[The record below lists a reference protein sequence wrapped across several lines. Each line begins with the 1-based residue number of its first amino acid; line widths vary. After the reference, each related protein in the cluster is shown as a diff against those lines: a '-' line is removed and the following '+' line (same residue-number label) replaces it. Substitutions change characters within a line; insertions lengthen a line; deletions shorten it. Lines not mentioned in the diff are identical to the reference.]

1 MDVNALAQS
10 INKLDMLAQK
20 MEKVDLVTQKLDQLL
35 AQNRQKFTS
44 SSTSQTFS
52 EPTNQANQEVCVL
65 CKSPTHV
72 VFDYPTVVQLPP
84 FIQEQV
90 FATQSGPKHAYD
102 PYSNTYNAG
111 WKNHPNF
118 SWRN

>member
-1 MDVNALAQS
+1 
-10 INKLDMLAQK
+10 

-35 AQNRQKFTS
+35 AQNRQEFTS

-65 CKSPTHV
+65 CASPTHV
-72 VFDYPTVVQLPP
+72 VFDCPTAAQLPP

-90 FATQSGPKHAYD
+90 FATQNGLKHAYD
-102 PYSNTYNAG
+102 LYTNTYNVG
-111 WKNHPNF
+111 WKNHLNF
-118 SWRN
+118 S